1 MGLQELLEA
10 EMENKK
16 SIEEEI
22 EEDRRKVEA
31 RTPITLN
38 VSPQPQSS
46 ADIFECAV
54 SPSVRPEQSC
64 VSARLDGLVSVYRG
78 LLSSVHAYLA

>member
-1 MGLQELLEA
+1 MSHSHTWVGLQELLEA

-38 VSPQPQSS
+38 VGPQHQSS
-46 ADIFECAV
+46 ADI
-54 SPSVRPEQSC
+54 
-64 VSARLDGLVSVYRG
+64 
-78 LLSSVHAYLA
+78 